1 MWTYND
7 NYLCHHGVKGMKW
20 KEHKTNAD
28 MEVGSPNNKLVKT
41 IKNKVDPNNITKDNK
56 NTKKKKQ
63 NKKENSEK
71 KKSSKDSKKIVEQ
84 VINGK
89 FGNGNTR
96 VKALKKAGYN
106 YEKIQNLVKQKLLG
120 KDAAKRIAKRRAK

>member
-1 MWTYND
+1 MWMYND

-20 KEHKTNAD
+20 KEHKTKVE
-28 MEVGSPNNKLVKT
+28 MEIGSSNNKLVKS
-41 IKNKVDPNNITKDNK
+41 IKTKVDPNNSTQDNK
-56 NTKKKKQ
+56 NAKKKKQ

-89 FGNGNTR
+89 FGNGGTR

-106 YEKIQNLVKQKLLG
+106 YEKIQNLVNQKLLG
-120 KDAAKRIAKRRAK
+120 KAAAKRIAKRRAK